1 MGRGPAQTTC
11 AGIAG
16 ALPRGVGRVVEP
28 FGRKFHQARAGAA
41 MATARAAAD
50 SRGSRQH
57 LWEHVPQID
66 WESTFPPPDAP
77 VRMRAEDIETFKRQ
91 AVGAKEANK
100 VLKHLRAEN
109 VWLVDLTESHDVLN
123 WRGFLASRKDASNV
137 IGAGVLTFLFM
148 RVPGTTDP
156 NWSYTPRADFALIRS
171 DRSAVRL
178 HPASTGEQPA
188 PIFGKLGRGLLD
200 WVQLPADNPPPP
212 PPQAAD
218 RHPTPTPP
226 PPPPQ
231 PSRPAPPP
239 EPVPSRPAARVMTK
253 LQCLRVPRVDC
264 ISRRQA
270 KEILRDLAEDM
281 AWQSLPTLELT
292 DGTRFPW
299 WRWLANL
306 PDPAM
311 DMIFGNHGIS
321 SFWATQDTNGTHYV
335 AVQVDGTAFVL
346 DILQERTSIKE
357 LDPHESPCYQ
367 EHPAA
372 GYADAEQDEPVGHSD
387 LVAEERVADTGS
399 PRLDSHSHGGVVGHG
414 VDSPMRPKES
424 PMEHPVAP
432 ELPGGQPASPLGLLC
447 PSGGPR
453 HLAPA
458 QGPPQQENHQQQWQ
472 LRGGNRG
479 ASSEAPEIQTQVHQQ
494 PAHRNSAHWPV
505 AQPDLE
511 TRHETE
517 RSEHRQQ
524 QGEAQPQQQRRWQ
537 EHRWGERGGDDG
549 HDNRAGNGANH
560 SWWNARGWT
569 RSKQDWSTGD
579 W

>member
-1 MGRGPAQTTC
+1 
-11 AGIAG
+11 
-16 ALPRGVGRVVEP
+16 
-28 FGRKFHQARAGAA
+28 
-41 MATARAAAD
+41 MATAYERAAAD
-50 SRGSRQH
+50 SRGARQH
-57 LWEHVPQID
+57 LWENVPKID

-77 VRMRAEDIETFKRQ
+77 VRMRAEDIATYKHP
-91 AVGAKEANK
+91 AVGAKAANK
-100 VLKHLRAEN
+100 VLKHLRAQN
-109 VWLVDLTESHDVLN
+109 TWLVDLTETTLLN
-123 WRGFLASRKDASNV
+123 WRGFLANRSDASNI
-137 IGAGVLTFLFM
+137 IGAGVLTFLFI

-178 HPASTGEQPA
+178 HPASTGDQPA
-188 PIFGKLGRGLLD
+188 PIFGKPGRGLLD
-200 WVQLPADNPPPP
+200 WVQLPGDNPPPP
-212 PPQAAD
+212 PSQAAD

-239 EPVPSRPAARVMTK
+239 EPVPSRPAARWEGVMTK
-253 LQCLRVPRVDC
+253 QQCLSVPRVDC
-264 ISRRQA
+264 VSRRQA
-270 KEILRDLAEDM
+270 KEILRELAEDM

-292 DGTRFPW
+292 DGTLFPW

-306 PDPAM
+306 PDQAV
-311 DMIFGNHGIS
+311 DLIFGNHGIS
-321 SFWATQDTNGTHYV
+321 SFWATQDHDSTHYV

-357 LDPHESPCYQ
+357 LDSHESPCCQ

-372 GYADAEQDEPVGHSD
+372 GYADAEQGEPVGHSSGGHGEPAADPSRSSSTGRSSPPTPAVHSD
-387 LVAEERVADTGS
+387 LMAEERVADTGS
-399 PRLDSHSHGGVVGHG
+399 PRLDSHGGVVGHG
-414 VDSPMRPKES
+414 VDSPTRPKES

-432 ELPGGQPASPLGLLC
+432 ELPGGQPAPPPGLHC
-447 PSGGPR
+447 PSGNPR

-458 QGPPQQENHQQQWQ
+458 QGPPQQESHQQQWQ
-472 LRGGNRG
+472 PQGGNRG

-494 PAHRNSAHWPV
+494 PAHHNSAHWPV

-511 TRHETE
+511 GHLSSHQTRHETE
-517 RSEHRQQ
+517 RSDHRQQ

-537 EHRWGERGGDDG
+537 ENRWGERGWDDG
-549 HDNRAGNGANH
+549 HDNREGNGTNH
-560 SWWNARGWT
+560 SWWNARVWT
-569 RSKQDWSTGD
+569 HSNQDWSTGD